1 RMYYWIFVGFL
12 ALCVYCMLRWR
23 NSRTGRAWV
32 AIRDDELAAR
42 AMGVNTF
49 KYRLLAFSVSAV
61 MAGIVGMINAAQ
73 IFNAFPSP
81 NFDVQ
86 TTVVVFIMVIL
97 GGLGSLPGAI
107 LGAIAFTVPPFVLQ
121 QFVFYKYLII
131 SVVGPNGAG
140 KTTVFNLI
148 SGVLRP
154 TAGSIQL
161 HGRELVGEPAHRVT
175 HHGVARTFQNIRVFP
190 QLTVRENILL
200 GTHHWTRSGILGSVT
215 FWPGT
220 IRAERAAQAEVDTA
234 ITLFRERLE
243 PRLEDPAFTLSYA
256 NRRRTEIARALAA
269 RPKLLLLDEPAAGMN
284 PYERIEMAGLI
295 RAMRDSGLTIFLIE
309 HHMPLVME
317 ISDRV
322 IVMDHGVK
330 IAEGLPKE
338 VRSNPRVVEAYLG
351 RRAATA

>member
-1 RMYYWIFVGFL
+1 MSQGAPVLEISGLTRSF
-12 ALCVYCMLRWR
+12 
-23 NSRTGRAWV
+23 
-32 AIRDDELAAR
+32 
-42 AMGVNTF
+42 
-49 KYRLLAFSVSAV
+49 
-61 MAGIVGMINAAQ
+61 
-73 IFNAFPSP
+73 
-81 NFDVQ
+81 
-86 TTVVVFIMVIL
+86 
-97 GGLGSLPGAI
+97 GGLTAVDGLNVAVNEGEIVSL
-107 LGAIAFTVPPFVLQ
+107 
-121 QFVFYKYLII
+121 
-131 SVVGPNGAG
+131 VGPNGAG

-154 TAGSIQL
+154 TSGSVRL
-161 HGRELVGEPAHRVT
+161 LGRELVGKPAHRIT
-175 HHGVARTFQNIRVFP
+175 HHGIARTFQNIRVFP

-200 GTHHWTRSGILGSVT
+200 GTHHWTRSGMLGSVT

-220 IRAERAAQAEVDTA
+220 MRAERAAQAEVNRA
-234 ITLFRERLE
+234 IDLFRERLE
-243 PRLEDPAFTLSYA
+243 ARLEDPAFTLSYA

-295 RAMRDSGLTIFLIE
+295 RSMRDRGLTIFLIE

-338 VRSNPRVVEAYLG
+338 VHSNPRVVEAYLG

>member
-1 RMYYWIFVGFL
+1 MENVSEPAAVL
-12 ALCVYCMLRWR
+12 Q
-23 NSRTGRAWV
+23 
-32 AIRDDELAAR
+32 IRGLTR
-42 AMGVNTF
+42 RFGGLT
-49 KYRLLAFSVSAV
+49 AV
-61 MAGIVGMINAAQ
+61 DG
-73 IFNAFPSP
+73 
-81 NFDVQ
+81 FDV
-86 TTVVVFIMVIL
+86 VVNDGEIV
-97 GGLGSLPGAI
+97 SL
-107 LGAIAFTVPPFVLQ
+107 
-121 QFVFYKYLII
+121 
-131 SVVGPNGAG
+131 VGPNGAG

-154 TAGSIQL
+154 TAGSIRLQ
-161 HGRELVGEPAHRVT
+161 GRELVGEPAHRIT
-175 HHGVARTFQNIRVFP
+175 HHGIARTFQNIRVFP

-200 GTHHWTRSGILGSVT
+200 GTHHWTRSGMLGSVT

-234 ITLFRERLE
+234 IALFRERLE
-243 PRLEDPAFTLSYA
+243 PRLEDPAFALSYA

-269 RPKLLLLDEPAAGMN
+269 RPKVLLLDEPAAGMN

-295 RAMRDSGLTIFLIE
+295 RAMRDRGLTIFLIE

-322 IVMDHGVK
+322 VVMDHGVK

>member
-1 RMYYWIFVGFL
+1 M
-12 ALCVYCMLRWR
+12 
-23 NSRTGRAWV
+23 SQPRTV
-32 AIRDDELAAR
+32 LQIRGLTR
-42 AMGVNTF
+42 RF
-49 KYRLLAFSVSAV
+49 
-61 MAGIVGMINAAQ
+61 
-73 IFNAFPSP
+73 
-81 NFDVQ
+81 
-86 TTVVVFIMVIL
+86 
-97 GGLGSLPGAI
+97 GGLTAVDGLDLDINDGEIVSL
-107 LGAIAFTVPPFVLQ
+107 
-121 QFVFYKYLII
+121 
-131 SVVGPNGAG
+131 VGPNGAG

-154 TAGSIQL
+154 TAGSVSL
-161 HGRELVGEPAHRVT
+161 LGRELVGQPAHRIT
-175 HHGVARTFQNIRVFP
+175 HHGIARTFQNIRVFP

-200 GTHHWTRSGILGSVT
+200 GTHHWTRSGMLGSVI
-215 FWPGT
+215 FWPAT
-220 IRAERAAQAEVDTA
+220 LRAERAAQAEVQTA
-234 ITLFRERLE
+234 IDLFRERLE
-243 PRLEDPAFTLSYA
+243 ARLEDPAFTLSYA

-295 RAMRDSGLTIFLIE
+295 RSMRDRGLTILLIE

-338 VRSNPRVVEAYLG
+338 VHSNPRVVEAYLG

>member
-1 RMYYWIFVGFL
+1 VSGGAAVL
-12 ALCVYCMLRWR
+12 E
-23 NSRTGRAWV
+23 
-32 AIRDDELAAR
+32 IRGLTR
-42 AMGVNTF
+42 RFGGLT
-49 KYRLLAFSVSAV
+49 AV
-61 MAGIVGMINAAQ
+61 D
-73 IFNAFPSP
+73 
-81 NFDVQ
+81 NFDVD
-86 TTVVVFIMVIL
+86 VREGEIV
-97 GGLGSLPGAI
+97 SL
-107 LGAIAFTVPPFVLQ
+107 
-121 QFVFYKYLII
+121 
-131 SVVGPNGAG
+131 VGPNGAG

-154 TAGSIQL
+154 TAGSVL
-161 HGRELVGEPAHRVT
+161 LLGRELVRLPAHRIT
-175 HHGVARTFQNIRVFP
+175 HQGVARTFQNIRVFP

-200 GTHHWTRSGILGSVT
+200 GTHHWTRSGMLGSVT

-220 IRAERAAQAEVDTA
+220 VRAERAAQAEVHTA
-234 ITLFRERLE
+234 IDLFRERLE
-243 PRLEDPAFTLSYA
+243 ARLEDPAFSLSYA

-295 RAMRDSGLTIFLIE
+295 RSMRDRGLTILLIE

-322 IVMDHGVK
+322 VVMDHGVK

-338 VRSNPRVVEAYLG
+338 VHSNPRVVEAYLG

>member
-1 RMYYWIFVGFL
+1 MSEPGSIL
-12 ALCVYCMLRWR
+12 E
-23 NSRTGRAWV
+23 
-32 AIRDDELAAR
+32 IRGLTR
-42 AMGVNTF
+42 RF
-49 KYRLLAFSVSAV
+49 
-61 MAGIVGMINAAQ
+61 
-73 IFNAFPSP
+73 
-81 NFDVQ
+81 
-86 TTVVVFIMVIL
+86 
-97 GGLGSLPGAI
+97 GGLTAVDGLDVDVNDGEIVSL
-107 LGAIAFTVPPFVLQ
+107 
-121 QFVFYKYLII
+121 
-131 SVVGPNGAG
+131 VGPNGAG

-154 TAGSIQL
+154 TTGSVRL
-161 HGRELVGEPAHRVT
+161 LGRELVGQPAHRIT
-175 HHGVARTFQNIRVFP
+175 HHGIARTFQNIRVFP

-200 GTHHWTRSGILGSVT
+200 GTHHWTRSGMLGSVT

-220 IRAERAAQAEVDTA
+220 VRAERAAQAEVQTA
-234 ITLFRERLE
+234 IELFRERLE
-243 PRLEDPAFTLSYA
+243 ARLEDPAFTLSYA

-295 RAMRDSGLTIFLIE
+295 RSMRDRGLTILLIE

-338 VRSNPRVVEAYLG
+338 VHSNPRVVEAYLG

>member
-1 RMYYWIFVGFL
+1 MIQRPTVLQIQ
-12 ALCVYCMLRWR
+12 ALTRR
-23 NSRTGRAWV
+23 
-32 AIRDDELAAR
+32 
-42 AMGVNTF
+42 F
-49 KYRLLAFSVSAV
+49 
-61 MAGIVGMINAAQ
+61 
-73 IFNAFPSP
+73 
-81 NFDVQ
+81 
-86 TTVVVFIMVIL
+86 
-97 GGLGSLPGAI
+97 GGLTAVDGFDAVVNEGEIVSL
-107 LGAIAFTVPPFVLQ
+107 
-121 QFVFYKYLII
+121 
-131 SVVGPNGAG
+131 VGPNGAG

-154 TAGSIQL
+154 TAGSIRL

-200 GTHHWTRSGILGSVT
+200 GTHHWTRSGMLGSVT

-220 IRAERAAQAEVDTA
+220 IRAERAAQAEVQTA
-234 ITLFRERLE
+234 IELFRERLE
-243 PRLEDPAFTLSYA
+243 ARLEDPAFTLSYA

-295 RAMRDSGLTIFLIE
+295 RAMRDGGLTIFLIE

>member
-1 RMYYWIFVGFL
+1 MESVIQRPSVL
-12 ALCVYCMLRWR
+12 Q
-23 NSRTGRAWV
+23 
-32 AIRDDELAAR
+32 IRGLTR
-42 AMGVNTF
+42 RF
-49 KYRLLAFSVSAV
+49 
-61 MAGIVGMINAAQ
+61 
-73 IFNAFPSP
+73 
-81 NFDVQ
+81 
-86 TTVVVFIMVIL
+86 
-97 GGLGSLPGAI
+97 GGLTAVDGFDAVVNEGEIVSL
-107 LGAIAFTVPPFVLQ
+107 
-121 QFVFYKYLII
+121 
-131 SVVGPNGAG
+131 VGPNGAG

-295 RAMRDSGLTIFLIE
+295 RAMRDHGLTIFLIE

>member
-1 RMYYWIFVGFL
+1 MSEPGNIL
-12 ALCVYCMLRWR
+12 Q
-23 NSRTGRAWV
+23 
-32 AIRDDELAAR
+32 IRGLTR
-42 AMGVNTF
+42 RFGGLT
-49 KYRLLAFSVSAV
+49 AV
-61 MAGIVGMINAAQ
+61 DGLDVDINAGE
-73 IFNAFPSP
+73 I
-81 NFDVQ
+81 V
-86 TTVVVFIMVIL
+86 
-97 GGLGSLPGAI
+97 SL
-107 LGAIAFTVPPFVLQ
+107 
-121 QFVFYKYLII
+121 
-131 SVVGPNGAG
+131 VGPNGAG
-140 KTTVFNLI
+140 KTTVFNLV

-154 TAGSIQL
+154 TSGSVRL
-161 HGRELVGEPAHRVT
+161 LGRELVGQPAHRIT
-175 HHGVARTFQNIRVFP
+175 HHGIARTFQNIRVFP

-200 GTHHWTRSGILGSVT
+200 GTHHWTRSGMLGSVT

-220 IRAERAAQAEVDTA
+220 VRAERAAQGEVQVA
-234 ITLFRERLE
+234 IDLFRERLE

-295 RAMRDSGLTIFLIE
+295 RSMRDRGLTIFLIE

-338 VRSNPRVVEAYLG
+338 VHSNPRVVEAYLG

>member
-1 RMYYWIFVGFL
+1 MSPG
-12 ALCVYCMLRWR
+12 
-23 NSRTGRAWV
+23 V
-32 AIRDDELAAR
+32 AVLEIQGLTRR
-42 AMGVNTF
+42 F
-49 KYRLLAFSVSAV
+49 
-61 MAGIVGMINAAQ
+61 
-73 IFNAFPSP
+73 
-81 NFDVQ
+81 
-86 TTVVVFIMVIL
+86 
-97 GGLGSLPGAI
+97 GGLTAVDGLDVTVNEGEIVSL
-107 LGAIAFTVPPFVLQ
+107 
-121 QFVFYKYLII
+121 
-131 SVVGPNGAG
+131 VGPNGAG

-154 TAGSIQL
+154 TAGSVRL
-161 HGRELVGEPAHRVT
+161 LGRELVGQPAHRIT

-200 GTHHWTRSGILGSVT
+200 GTHHWTRSGVLGSVT

-220 IRAERAAQAEVDTA
+220 VRAERAAQAEVQTA
-234 ITLFRERLE
+234 IELFRERLE
-243 PRLEDPAFTLSYA
+243 ARLEDPAFTLSYA

-295 RAMRDSGLTIFLIE
+295 RSMRDRGLTIFLIE

-330 IAEGLPKE
+330 IAQGLPKE
-338 VRSNPRVVEAYLG
+338 VHSNPRVVEAYLG

>member
-1 RMYYWIFVGFL
+1 LIQRPNVL
-12 ALCVYCMLRWR
+12 
-23 NSRTGRAWV
+23 
-32 AIRDDELAAR
+32 
-42 AMGVNTF
+42 
-49 KYRLLAFSVSAV
+49 
-61 MAGIVGMINAAQ
+61 Q
-73 IFNAFPSP
+73 IQSLTRRF
-81 NFDVQ
+81 
-86 TTVVVFIMVIL
+86 
-97 GGLGSLPGAI
+97 GGLTAVDGFDAVVNEGEIVSL
-107 LGAIAFTVPPFVLQ
+107 
-121 QFVFYKYLII
+121 
-131 SVVGPNGAG
+131 VGPNGAG

-154 TAGSIQL
+154 TAGSIRL

-200 GTHHWTRSGILGSVT
+200 GTHHWTRSGMLGSVT

-220 IRAERAAQAEVDTA
+220 VRAERAAQAEVQTA
-234 ITLFRERLE
+234 IELFRERLE
-243 PRLEDPAFTLSYA
+243 ARLEDPAFTLSYA

-295 RAMRDSGLTIFLIE
+295 RAMRDGGLTIFLIE

>member
-1 RMYYWIFVGFL
+1 VE
-12 ALCVYCMLRWR
+12 
-23 NSRTGRAWV
+23 N
-32 AIRDDELAAR
+32 
-42 AMGVNTF
+42 
-49 KYRLLAFSVSAV
+49 VSE
-61 MAGIVGMINAAQ
+61 
-73 IFNAFPSP
+73 PSP
-81 NFDVQ
+81 VLQVRGLTRRFGGLTAVDHFDVD
-86 TTVVVFIMVIL
+86 VNEGEIV
-97 GGLGSLPGAI
+97 SL
-107 LGAIAFTVPPFVLQ
+107 
-121 QFVFYKYLII
+121 
-131 SVVGPNGAG
+131 VGPNGAG

-154 TAGSIQL
+154 TEGSVRL
-161 HGRELVGEPAHRVT
+161 RGRELVGEPAHRIT
-175 HHGVARTFQNIRVFP
+175 RHGVARTFQNIRVFP

-200 GTHHWTRSGILGSVT
+200 GTHHWTRSGMLGSVT

-234 ITLFRERLE
+234 IALFRERLE

-284 PYERIEMAGLI
+284 PYERIEIAGLI
-295 RAMRDSGLTIFLIE
+295 RSMRERGLTIFLIE

-322 IVMDHGVK
+322 VVMDHGVK

-338 VRSNPRVVEAYLG
+338 VHSNPRVVEAYLG
-351 RRAATA
+351 RRAASA

>member
-1 RMYYWIFVGFL
+1 VETVSQGAAVLEIRGL
-12 ALCVYCMLRWR
+12 
-23 NSRTGRAWV
+23 SRR
-32 AIRDDELAAR
+32 
-42 AMGVNTF
+42 F
-49 KYRLLAFSVSAV
+49 
-61 MAGIVGMINAAQ
+61 
-73 IFNAFPSP
+73 
-81 NFDVQ
+81 
-86 TTVVVFIMVIL
+86 
-97 GGLGSLPGAI
+97 GGLTAVDGLDITVNEGEIVSL
-107 LGAIAFTVPPFVLQ
+107 
-121 QFVFYKYLII
+121 
-131 SVVGPNGAG
+131 VGPNGAG

-154 TAGSIQL
+154 TAGSVRL
-161 HGRELVGEPAHRVT
+161 LGRELVGQPAHRIT
-175 HHGVARTFQNIRVFP
+175 HHGIARTFQNIRVFP

-200 GTHHWTRSGILGSVT
+200 GTHHWTRSGMLGSIT

-220 IRAERAAQAEVDTA
+220 MRAERAAQAEVQTA
-234 ITLFRERLE
+234 IELFRERLE
-243 PRLEDPAFTLSYA
+243 ARLEDPAFTLSYA

-295 RAMRDSGLTIFLIE
+295 RSMRDQGLTIFLIE

-338 VRSNPRVVEAYLG
+338 VHSNPRVVEAYLG

>member
-1 RMYYWIFVGFL
+1 MSEPGSVL
-12 ALCVYCMLRWR
+12 E
-23 NSRTGRAWV
+23 
-32 AIRDDELAAR
+32 IRGLTR
-42 AMGVNTF
+42 RF
-49 KYRLLAFSVSAV
+49 
-61 MAGIVGMINAAQ
+61 
-73 IFNAFPSP
+73 
-81 NFDVQ
+81 
-86 TTVVVFIMVIL
+86 
-97 GGLGSLPGAI
+97 GGLTAVDGLDIDVNDGEIVSL
-107 LGAIAFTVPPFVLQ
+107 
-121 QFVFYKYLII
+121 
-131 SVVGPNGAG
+131 VGPNGAG

-154 TAGSIQL
+154 TAGSVRL
-161 HGRELVGEPAHRVT
+161 LGRELVGQPAHRIT
-175 HHGVARTFQNIRVFP
+175 HHGIARTFQNIRVFP

-200 GTHHWTRSGILGSVT
+200 GTHHWTRSGMLGSVT

-220 IRAERAAQAEVDTA
+220 LRAERAAQAEVEIA
-234 ITLFRERLE
+234 IELFRERLE
-243 PRLEDPAFTLSYA
+243 ARLEDPAFTLSYA

-269 RPKLLLLDEPAAGMN
+269 RPRLLLLDEPAAGMN

-295 RAMRDSGLTIFLIE
+295 RSMRDRGLTILLIE

-338 VRSNPRVVEAYLG
+338 VHSNPRVVEAYLG

>member
-1 RMYYWIFVGFL
+1 VENLIQRPGVLQIQ
-12 ALCVYCMLRWR
+12 ALTRR
-23 NSRTGRAWV
+23 
-32 AIRDDELAAR
+32 
-42 AMGVNTF
+42 F
-49 KYRLLAFSVSAV
+49 
-61 MAGIVGMINAAQ
+61 
-73 IFNAFPSP
+73 
-81 NFDVQ
+81 
-86 TTVVVFIMVIL
+86 
-97 GGLGSLPGAI
+97 GGLTAVDGFDAVVNEGEIVSL
-107 LGAIAFTVPPFVLQ
+107 
-121 QFVFYKYLII
+121 
-131 SVVGPNGAG
+131 VGPNGAG

-154 TAGSIQL
+154 TAGSIRL

>member
-1 RMYYWIFVGFL
+1 LIQRPTVLQIQ
-12 ALCVYCMLRWR
+12 ALTRR
-23 NSRTGRAWV
+23 
-32 AIRDDELAAR
+32 
-42 AMGVNTF
+42 F
-49 KYRLLAFSVSAV
+49 
-61 MAGIVGMINAAQ
+61 
-73 IFNAFPSP
+73 
-81 NFDVQ
+81 
-86 TTVVVFIMVIL
+86 
-97 GGLGSLPGAI
+97 GGLTAVDGFDAVVNEGEIVSL
-107 LGAIAFTVPPFVLQ
+107 
-121 QFVFYKYLII
+121 
-131 SVVGPNGAG
+131 VGPNGAG

-154 TAGSIQL
+154 TAGSIRL

>member
-1 RMYYWIFVGFL
+1 LIQRPSVLQIQ
-12 ALCVYCMLRWR
+12 ALTRR
-23 NSRTGRAWV
+23 
-32 AIRDDELAAR
+32 
-42 AMGVNTF
+42 F
-49 KYRLLAFSVSAV
+49 
-61 MAGIVGMINAAQ
+61 
-73 IFNAFPSP
+73 
-81 NFDVQ
+81 
-86 TTVVVFIMVIL
+86 
-97 GGLGSLPGAI
+97 GGLTAVDGFDAVVNEGEIVSL
-107 LGAIAFTVPPFVLQ
+107 
-121 QFVFYKYLII
+121 
-131 SVVGPNGAG
+131 VGPNGAG

>member
-1 RMYYWIFVGFL
+1 VENLIQRPTVLQIQ
-12 ALCVYCMLRWR
+12 ALTRR
-23 NSRTGRAWV
+23 
-32 AIRDDELAAR
+32 
-42 AMGVNTF
+42 F
-49 KYRLLAFSVSAV
+49 
-61 MAGIVGMINAAQ
+61 
-73 IFNAFPSP
+73 
-81 NFDVQ
+81 
-86 TTVVVFIMVIL
+86 
-97 GGLGSLPGAI
+97 GGLTAVDGFDAVVNEGEIVSL
-107 LGAIAFTVPPFVLQ
+107 
-121 QFVFYKYLII
+121 
-131 SVVGPNGAG
+131 VGPNGAG

-154 TAGSIQL
+154 TAGSIRL
-161 HGRELVGEPAHRVT
+161 HGHELVGEPAHRVT

-200 GTHHWTRSGILGSVT
+200 GTHHWTRSGMLGSVT

-220 IRAERAAQAEVDTA
+220 VRAERAAQAEVQTA
-234 ITLFRERLE
+234 IELFRERLE
-243 PRLEDPAFTLSYA
+243 ARLEDPAFTLSYA

-295 RAMRDSGLTIFLIE
+295 RAMRDGGLTIFLIE

>member
-1 RMYYWIFVGFL
+1 MIQRPSVLQIQ
-12 ALCVYCMLRWR
+12 ALTRR
-23 NSRTGRAWV
+23 
-32 AIRDDELAAR
+32 
-42 AMGVNTF
+42 F
-49 KYRLLAFSVSAV
+49 
-61 MAGIVGMINAAQ
+61 
-73 IFNAFPSP
+73 
-81 NFDVQ
+81 
-86 TTVVVFIMVIL
+86 
-97 GGLGSLPGAI
+97 GGLTAVDGFDAVVNEGEIVSL
-107 LGAIAFTVPPFVLQ
+107 
-121 QFVFYKYLII
+121 
-131 SVVGPNGAG
+131 VGPNGAG

-154 TAGSIQL
+154 TAGSIRL